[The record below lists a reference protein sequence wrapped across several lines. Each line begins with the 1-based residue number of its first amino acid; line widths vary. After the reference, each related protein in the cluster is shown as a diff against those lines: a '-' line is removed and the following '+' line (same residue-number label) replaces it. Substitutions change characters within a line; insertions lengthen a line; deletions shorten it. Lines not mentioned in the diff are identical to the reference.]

1 MYMFAET
8 FGNKQGTYSR
18 KGVPKKTI
26 STYEHSGITGNRL
39 LDVREVTRCD
49 VHTHEE
55 AVRCAA
61 RHLYDVNLGIKDLVI
76 SATGKKLSDQHYGWI
91 IVITRRTIRTRA

>member
-1 MYMFAET
+1 MFMFAET
-8 FGNKQGTYSR
+8 FGNK
-18 KGVPKKTI
+18 KGKI
-26 STYEHSGITGNRL
+26 STYEHGGISGVRL

-76 SATGKKLSDQHYGWI
+76 SATGKKMNNQHYAWI
-91 IVITRRTIRTRA
+91 VVITRRTTRTRV

>member
-1 MYMFAET
+1 M
-8 FGNKQGTYSR
+8 
-18 KGVPKKTI
+18 PKKTI
-26 STYEHSGITGNRL
+26 STYEYSGITGSRL
-39 LDVREVTRCD
+39 LDVREVTRFN

-76 SATGKKLSDQHYGWI
+76 SVTGKKLSDQHYGWI

>member
-8 FGNKQGTYSR
+8 FGNKQG
-18 KGVPKKTI
+18 KKTI
-26 STYEHSGITGNRL
+26 STYEHDGINRL
-39 LDVREVTRCD
+39 LDVRGVTRFD

-61 RHLYDVNLGIKDLVI
+61 RHLYGVNLGIKDLVI

>member
-8 FGNKQGTYSR
+8 FGNKQG
-18 KGVPKKTI
+18 KKTI

-39 LDVREVTRCD
+39 LDVRQVTRFD

-55 AVRCAA
+55 AVRCAT
-61 RHLYDVNLGIKDLVI
+61 RPLYDVNLGIKDLVI

-91 IVITRRTIRTRA
+91 VVLTRRTTRTRA

>member
-8 FGNKQGTYSR
+8 FGNKQG
-18 KGVPKKTI
+18 KKTI

-39 LDVREVTRCD
+39 LDVREVTRFD

-55 AVRCAA
+55 TVRCAA